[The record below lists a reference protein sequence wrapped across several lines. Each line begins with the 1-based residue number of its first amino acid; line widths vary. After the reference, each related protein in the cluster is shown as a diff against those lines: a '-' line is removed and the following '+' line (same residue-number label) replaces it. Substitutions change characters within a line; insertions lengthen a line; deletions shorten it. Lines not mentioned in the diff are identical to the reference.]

1 MNLVLLGPP
10 GAGKGTQAARLAAHF
25 GLAHVATGDLFR
37 QNLREGTPLGLEARR
52 YMEQG
57 LLVPDSV
64 TVAMV
69 EARIAQPDAESG
81 FVLDGFPRN
90 LAQAEALDRILDGRH
105 RRLDR
110 VLALVVDRE
119 AIIRRLTGRWVCPS
133 CQATYHVE
141 FNPPRTAG
149 VCDRCGTALVQ
160 RADDSLETV
169 TKRLAVYDEETA
181 PLVSFY
187 REREILTEVDGMGT
201 VEDVT
206 ARLVGVLGG

>member
-10 GAGKGTQAARLAAHF
+10 GAGKGTQAARLAAYF
-25 GLAHVATGDLFR
+25 GLLHVATGDLFR

-52 YMEQG
+52 YMDQG

-69 EARIAQPDAESG
+69 EARIDQPDAQAG

-90 LAQAEALDRILDGRH
+90 LAQAEALDRILADRR
-105 RRLDR
+105 RRLDH

-119 AIIRRLTGRWVCPS
+119 AIVRRLTGRWVCPA

-141 FNPPRTAG
+141 FNPPRVAG
-149 VCDRCGTALVQ
+149 VCDRCGTPLVQ

-187 REREILTEVDGMGT
+187 REREILTEVDGMGS